1 MHCVN
6 INKRLMNQN
15 DVDFTNNPYYQL
27 YLKQQSQQFKIGNM
41 PYSYR
46 IKLLK
51 KLKVAIEV
59 TFRDKILEALKSD
72 LNKPKV
78 EAELTEVYPIIS
90 EIKFAK
96 SNLRQWMR
104 KQKVDTPIS
113 MLGSSSYY
121 IYEPKGVC
129 LIISP
134 WNFPFNLTFGPLVSA
149 IAAGNSVIIKPSEMT
164 PNSSALMSEIVRTVF
179 DDNEVALVEG
189 EVETSKKLLQLP
201 FNHIFFTGSPNVGKI
216 VMSAAAKHLASV
228 TLELGGKSPTVI
240 DSTANIDKAAKRIV
254 WGKFM
259 NAGQICVSPDYV
271 LIDESI
277 KEQFIIACKKWI
289 EHYFSKQPE
298 TSNSYA
304 RIVTQKHFE
313 RLQSH
318 LENAKSLN
326 ANLDIG
332 GDVEANLKYIA
343 PTIVSGVSDEASL
356 LNEEIFGPILPIV
369 TYKTLDEAITYINSK
384 ERPLALYIYSN
395 SKRNTKKIIRN
406 TRAGGTCINTNVI
419 HYANHNLPF
428 GGVNNSGIGKSH
440 GFYGFKA
447 FSNQRAVVKQHT
459 FGINEL
465 LFPPYTNFKEK
476 LARLTIKWF

>member
-1 MHCVN
+1 MK
-6 INKRLMNQN
+6 IYSTDFN
-15 DVDFTNNPYYQL
+15 DNPYYQL
-27 YLKQQSQQFKIGNM
+27 FTKQQFHQIKIGTM
-41 PYSYR
+41 SYSNR
-46 IKLLK
+46 IMQLR
-51 KLKVAIEV
+51 KLKTAVEV
-59 TFRDKILEALKSD
+59 TFRDQIIEALHKD
-72 LNKPKV
+72 LNKPRV
-78 EAELTEVYPIIS
+78 EAELTEIYPIIS

-104 KQKVDTPIS
+104 KQKVDAPMS
-113 MLGSSSYY
+113 MLGSSSCY

-164 PNSSALMSEIVRTVF
+164 PNSSTLMAEIIKAVF
-179 DDNEVALVEG
+179 TEEEVALVEG
-189 EVETSKKLLQLP
+189 EVETSTELLQLP

-228 TLELGGKSPTVI
+228 TLELGGKSPTII

-259 NAGQICVSPDYV
+259 NAGQICVSPDYI
-271 LIDESI
+271 LIDETI
-277 KEQFIIACKKWI
+277 KEKFIEVCKKWI
-289 EHYFSKQPE
+289 QHYFTNKPE
-298 TSNSYA
+298 TSDSYA
-304 RIVTQKHFE
+304 RIVTKKHFE

-318 LENAKSLN
+318 LDDAKSLN
-326 ANLDIG
+326 AKVDVG
-332 GDVEANLKYIA
+332 GELEADSKYIA
-343 PTIVSGVSDEASL
+343 PTIVSDVSNKASL

-369 TYKTLDEAITYINSK
+369 TYKTLDEAIAYINSK

-395 SKRNTKKIIRN
+395 NKRNTKKIIRH

-447 FSNQRAVVKQHT
+447 FSNQRAMVKQHT

-465 LFPPYTNFKEK
+465 LFPPYTGLKEK

>member
-1 MHCVN
+1 
-6 INKRLMNQN
+6 MNRN
-15 DVDFTNNPYYQL
+15 SIDFSENPHFQL
-27 YLKQQSQQFKIGNM
+27 LLKQKAQQLKIGNM
-41 PYSYR
+41 PYNYR
-46 IKLLK
+46 IRQLE
-51 KLKVAIEV
+51 KLKTAIEV
-59 TFRDKILEALKSD
+59 TYRDRITEALHKD

-78 EAELTEVYPIIS
+78 EAELTEIYPIIS

-104 KQKVDTPIS
+104 MQRVDTPMS

-164 PNSSALMSEIVRTVF
+164 PNSSALMAEIVTTIFREE
-179 DDNEVALVEG
+179 EVTLVEG
-189 EVETSKKLLQLP
+189 EVETSTQLLQLP

-228 TLELGGKSPTVI
+228 TLELGGKSPTII

-271 LIDESI
+271 LIDENI
-277 KEQFIIACKKWI
+277 KEKFIEACKKWI
-289 EHYFSKQPE
+289 QNYFTDQPE
-298 TSNSYA
+298 TSDSYA
-304 RIVTQKHFE
+304 RIVSGKHVE
-313 RLQSH
+313 RLKSYLDNAQS
-318 LENAKSLN
+318 LKAKVE
-326 ANLDIG
+326 IG
-332 GDVEANLKYIA
+332 GRVEANSKYIA
-343 PTIVSGVSDEASL
+343 PTIVSDVNEEARL

-369 TYKTLDEAITYINSK
+369 TYNTLDKAITYINSK
-384 ERPLALYIYSN
+384 ERPLALYIYSS
-395 SKRNTKKIIRN
+395 SKKSIKQIIKK

-465 LFPPYTNFKEK
+465 LFPPYTKFKEK
-476 LARLTIKWF
+476 LAKLTIKWF

>member
-1 MHCVN
+1 MSRN
-6 INKRLMNQN
+6 SI
-15 DVDFTNNPYYQL
+15 DFSKNPYYQL
-27 YLKQQSQQFKIGNM
+27 FLKQRSQQFKIGNM
-41 PYSYR
+41 PYSQR
-46 IKLLK
+46 IKQLK
-51 KLKVAIEV
+51 KLKTAIEV
-59 TFRDKILEALKSD
+59 TYRDRIIEALYKD

-78 EAELTEVYPIIS
+78 EAELTEIYPIIS

-104 KQKVDTPIS
+104 KQKVDTPMS

-149 IAAGNSVIIKPSEMT
+149 IAAGNAVIIKPSEMT
-164 PNSSALMSEIVRTVF
+164 PNSSALMAEIVANVF
-179 DDNEVALVEG
+179 SEDEVALLEG
-189 EVETSKKLLQLP
+189 EVEASTQLLQLP
-201 FNHIFFTGSPNVGKI
+201 FNHIFFTGSPSVGKI

-240 DSTANIDKAAKRIV
+240 DNTANIDKAAKRIV

-277 KEQFIIACKKWI
+277 KERFIKACRKWI
-289 EHYFSKQPE
+289 EQYFTNTPK
-298 TSNSYA
+298 TSDSYA

-318 LENAKSLN
+318 LDEAKSLN
-326 ANLDIG
+326 AKVDVG
-332 GDVEANLKYIA
+332 GEVEADSKYIA
-343 PTIVSGVSDEASL
+343 PTIISDVNQEAKL

-369 TYKTLDEAITYINSK
+369 TYKTLDKAITYINSK

-395 SKRNTKKIIRN
+395 SKKNTKQIIRN
-406 TRAGGTCINTNVI
+406 TRAGGTCINNSVI

-476 LARLTIKWF
+476 LAKLTIKWF

>member
-1 MHCVN
+1 
-6 INKRLMNQN
+6 MNQN

-59 TFRDKILEALKSD
+59 TFRDKILEALKRD